1 MVSVERIKQF
11 TRIPSEAEWKK
22 EGCLPPP
29 GWPNKGN
36 VELIGLQVTCALCF
50 TCIYHGTLVE

>member
-11 TRIPSEAEWKK
+11 TRIPSEAEWEKK
-22 EGCLPPP
+22 DCLPPP

-36 VELIGLQVTCALCF
+36 VELIALQVTCALCF
-50 TCIYHGTLVE
+50 ACISLNIG